1 MSGDIAKVVTMLVT
15 VNVVALV
22 VLIALSFAG
31 SVLAL
36 EGLEKLDLWM
46 RRRDEKMPSTPAGG
60 RE

>member
-46 RRRDEKMPSTPAGG
+46 RRRDEKMPSRPTGG